1 MRYAGLNK
9 NDMINGKGVCVSVW
23 LQGCPHK
30 CSGCHN
36 PETWDPQGGTEI
48 NRDVLI
54 EKIKKAITANGI
66 IRNVSILGGEPLDP
80 YNIDDLLYI
89 LKEIK
94 EFSPTS
100 LIYLWTGYI
109 VANFDEKQK
118 QVWDYVD
125 LIVDGPYIE
134 ALRDITLPLRG
145 SSNQTIVIKE
155 K

>member
-66 IRNVSILGGEPLDP
+66 IRNVSILGGEPLAP

-145 SSNQTIVIKE
+145 SSNQTIAIKE

>member
-23 LQGCPHK
+23 FQGCPHK

-66 IRNVSILGGEPLDP
+66 IRNVSILGGEPLAP

-109 VANFDEKQK
+109 VENFDEKQK

>member
-66 IRNVSILGGEPLDP
+66 IRNVSILGGEPLAP
-80 YNIDDLLYI
+80 YNIDDLFHLI
-89 LKEIK
+89 INNSNEIPE
-94 EFSPTS
+94 EFLAIIDRLEFNYKP
-100 LIYLWTGYI
+100 ICFNI
-109 VANFDEKQK
+109 
-118 QVWDYVD
+118 
-125 LIVDGPYIE
+125 
-134 ALRDITLPLRG
+134 
-145 SSNQTIVIKE
+145 
-155 K
+155 

>member
-23 LQGCPHK
+23 FQGCPHK

-66 IRNVSILGGEPLDP
+66 IRNVSILGGEPLAP

-89 LKEIK
+89 LKKIK

-100 LIYLWTGYI
+100 FIYLWTGYVI
-109 VANFDEKQK
+109 TNFDEKQK

-145 SSNQTIVIKE
+145 SRNQTITIKE

>member
-23 LQGCPHK
+23 FQGCPHK

-66 IRNVSILGGEPLDP
+66 IRNVSILGGEPLAP

-118 QVWDYVD
+118 QVWNYVD